1 MLSTDCEESTLL
13 TTTTTTTTRKQKILE
28 IDRKLINKFKQRN
41 QHSKYTEKVVY
52 TRERLTKIKRAVLVR
67 EFEKNSQ
74 YWPTELKEELAI

>member
-13 TTTTTTTTRKQKILE
+13 TTTTTTTTRKQKIME

-41 QHSKYTEKVVY
+41 QHSKYTEKVVF
-52 TRERLTKIKRAVLVR
+52 TRERLTKIERAVLVR

-74 YWPTELKEELAI
+74 YWPMELKEELAI

>member
-28 IDRKLINKFKQRN
+28 IDRKLINKFRQRN
-41 QHSKYTEKVVY
+41 QHLKYTKKVVY

-74 YWPTELKEELAI
+74 YWSTELKEELAI